1 MELQYLASYDYT
13 NAKTYIMDDGDYY
26 LAIGDSAHDALNNIL
41 AKQGKSTTDGMDEN
55 GDDTKVYTWHQD
67 NFDSE
72 TYAVSKAGV
81 EITNQLDNAD
91 LNYYLPG
98 TVTYLSRSDWEGTWP
113 KTYTGMLLS
122 AVAVAIEI
130 VHLVLTILMGE
141 KRWLDILHIVPPV
154 LLGYTMVGFLSARVA
169 SAGLILGSSLE
180 AGNVTAHN
188 ALYQAF
194 LGIGLYL
201 AAIILS
207 IVRSFMTQVKETGE
221 AK

>member
-1 MELQYLASYDYT
+1 MNKVQKRSIGFYVSIVA
-13 NAKTYIMDDGDYY
+13 AVVAVAAAVVYY
-26 LAIGDSAHDALNNIL
+26 LNGNNAYYHDFNTQI
-41 AKQGKSTTDGMDEN
+41 
-55 GDDTKVYTWHQD
+55 
-67 NFDSE
+67 
-72 TYAVSKAGV
+72 
-81 EITNQLDNAD
+81 
-91 LNYYLPG
+91 
-98 TVTYLSRSDWEGTWP
+98 
-113 KTYTGMLLS
+113 MLLS

-207 IVRSFMTQVKETGE
+207 VARSFMAQVKE
-221 AK
+221 A